1 VVSRV
6 LAGPWCSGSE
16 VSLHL
21 PCLPTQPIFPHAST
35 HAAVT
40 RCCMLHAAYHN
51 MDVWPVSP
59 TVLAPR
65 AAHNTH
71 PPPVHRP
78 DRASAVSCST
88 RRCGCA
94 YQRYSNTRQCRV
106 PVADGARRGLTARH
120 HTPRQPGSP
129 PFSVRAGR
137 EGRSEQVASLRY
149 ALSHLTLHCTLYSVA
164 HAANHDSPRRQPA
177 ARSELAPRSRFVCNA
192 ASATTTHVTCQCH
205 ALAWFRKGFIPVS
218 AHKSALISVDFVLM
232 LLG

>member
-1 VVSRV
+1 MPAHSAHIPSRF
-6 LAGPWCSGSE
+6 
-16 VSLHL
+16 H
-21 PCLPTQPIFPHAST
+21 
-35 HAAVT
+35 T
-40 RCCMLHAAYHN
+40 RCGDAMLHAARCIPQHGR
-51 MDVWPVSP
+51 VASVTHCPGTTSCTQHSP
-59 TVLAPR
+59 TTRPSSRPSFCGFVLDPALR
-65 AAHNTH
+65 
-71 PPPVHRP
+71 
-78 DRASAVSCST
+78 
-88 RRCGCA
+88 CA